1 MKYSQA
7 IISSPLG
14 DLVAVASPTHLV
26 MLEFADS
33 ENLERKIQN
42 TLPLVGG
49 ARVGTLEIPHPTSPT
64 RGGVE
69 NPILTKTILQ
79 LEEYFS

>member
-1 MKYSQA
+1 MKYSQ
-7 IISSPLG
+7 IIIPSPLG
-14 DLVAVASPTHLV
+14 DLVAVASDTDLM

-49 ARVGTLEIPHPTSPT
+49 VRGGTLEIPHPTSPT

-69 NPILTKTILQ
+69 NPILQKTILQ
-79 LEEYFS
+79 LGKYFS

>member
-1 MKYSQA
+1 MYS
-7 IISSPLG
+7 SSSIDSPIGTLI
-14 DLVAVASPTHLV
+14 AVASDTHLM

-49 ARVGTLEIPHPTSPT
+49 VRGGTLEIPHPTSPT

-69 NPILTKTILQ
+69 NPILTKTIFQ
-79 LEEYFS
+79 LSEYFS